1 MRGKVTDTYVMNGI
15 WHYCSQSNTHSYIKC
30 TQWISV
36 RKSVFFSNS
45 SSVGRNIDEKYL
57 SKATERCRT
66 HELYR
71 KWWRRWWCLWCEK
84 WYCFYTHV
92 DCSLLMDINYIFT
105 CILVSCNMLG
115 KWLWTVT
122 NTLMNWNVVVPLR
135 MPTI

>member
-45 SSVGRNIDEKYL
+45 SSVGRNIDKKYL